1 MEAKI
6 REKLKETLRT
16 FVEETIAKRSRKAY
30 SIDELK
36 QEYPFQ
42 SLFFRD
48 EALVAFKHQRT
59 IVTKLGQ
66 QLYPQ
71 LIETLA
77 QTRYCYVR
85 REFPMI
91 MTLDRA
97 MWNAIDDLVNR
108 LRAAA
113 KSRTAER
120 ISVNHQEVMK
130 QILSVP
136 LSGKVEER
144 TIVLD
149 IFIAD
154 FQPGPLYL
162 ELKTPKPNL
171 DICAESKRKILA
183 FEAFMCTKGDPVVV
197 NDFAINRPNDKARG
211 YLAFPYGL
219 RETYRHNFTQRIM
232 DMNAEVLIGPE
243 LWDMIG
249 GCGTFDDLLVIIDE
263 VRNEVSLL

>member
-1 MEAKI
+1 MKPEV
-6 REKLKETLRT
+6 RQQLKEILRQ
-16 FVEETIAKRSRKAY
+16 FVDETVAKRSRQAY
-30 SIDELK
+30 STNALK
-36 QEYPFQ
+36 REYPFQ

-71 LIETLA
+71 LVAALA
-77 QTRYCYVR
+77 KTRFRYVHSNY
-85 REFPMI
+85 PMP

-97 MWNAIDDLVNR
+97 VWNAIDEIVSR

-113 KSRTAER
+113 KGKSSEKIPTDHER
-120 ISVNHQEVMK
+120 VVMSVLKV
-130 QILSVP
+130 SP
-136 LSGKVEER
+136 SGQTETR
-144 TIVLD
+144 AIVLD

-154 FQPGPLYL
+154 FVPAPLYL

-183 FEAFMCTKGDPVVV
+183 FEVYMRTEGEPVLID
-197 NDFAINRPNDKARG
+197 DFVIARPNEMARG

-219 RETYRHNFTQRIM
+219 RESYRHAFTQRIM
-232 DMNAEVLIGPE
+232 DIETEVLIGAE
-243 LWDMIG
+243 LWDMLG
-249 GCGTFDDLLVIIDE
+249 GSGTFDELLSIIDE
-263 VRNEVSLL
+263 VRHEVRLL

>member
-1 MEAKI
+1 MTRKM
-6 REKLKETLRT
+6 RQKLKNILCD
-16 FVEETIAKRSRKAY
+16 FVRKTIAEKSKQTYPIDALKR
-30 SIDELK
+30 
-36 QEYPFQ
+36 EYPFQ

-71 LIETLA
+71 LVITLA
-77 QTRYCYVR
+77 KARFCYVCR
-85 REFPMI
+85 DYPMQI
-91 MTLDRA
+91 TLDQA
-97 MWNAIDDLVNR
+97 VWNAVDEIVSR

-113 KSRTAER
+113 RRKTCER
-120 ISVNHQEVMK
+120 IPTDHEQAMSN
-130 QILSVP
+130 ILKVKP
-136 LSGKVEER
+136 SGRLEPR

-154 FQPGPLYL
+154 FDPAPLYL

-183 FEAFMCTKGDPVVV
+183 FEAYMRTDGEPIIVD
-197 NDFAINRPNDKARG
+197 DFIIHRPNEMARG

-219 RETYRHNFTQRIM
+219 RQTYRHNFTQRIM
-232 DMNAEVLIGPE
+232 DMKNEVLIGSE
-243 LWDMIG
+243 LWDRIG
-249 GCGTFDDLLVIIDE
+249 GSGTFDKLLTIIDE
-263 VRNEVSLL
+263 VRQEVPLL

>member
-1 MEAKI
+1 MEQNVRQRLKDLL
-6 REKLKETLRT
+6 RE
-16 FVEETIAKRSRKAY
+16 FVKKTVAERSKKAY
-30 SIDELK
+30 SIDALK
-36 QEYPFQ
+36 REYPFQ

-71 LIETLA
+71 LVLALAET
-77 QTRYCYVR
+77 RFRYVR
-85 REFPMI
+85 REYQMPI
-91 MTLDRA
+91 TLDRA
-97 MWNAIDDLVNR
+97 VWNAIDEIVGH

-113 KSRTAER
+113 KEKVSEKIPTDHEWA
-120 ISVNHQEVMK
+120 K
-130 QILSVP
+130 LSV
-136 LSGKVEER
+136 LKVAPTGQTETR

-154 FQPGPLYL
+154 FMPAPLYL

-183 FEAFMCTKGDPVVV
+183 FEAYMGTEGEPVFVDNFVV
-197 NDFAINRPNDKARG
+197 HRPNKKARG

-232 DMNAEVLIGPE
+232 DMNAEVLIGAE
-243 LWDMIG
+243 LWDLIG
-249 GCGTFDDLLVIIDE
+249 GVGTFDELLTIIDE
-263 VRNEVSLL
+263 VRSEVPLL